1 MRRAEEAVPA
11 PALVRSAEE
20 VVVRDTGGV
29 NPPEESG
36 DEVRVASLLATRG
49 EDVRPMTGGVA
60 VRDGGGVGRLMAG
73 LSQEEKKSS
82 SASLGVEASSPPSMI
97 TSGFLWEVSWVE
109 GKQRRR
115 RRRGRVTVLRHRRSS
130 S

>member
-20 VVVRDTGGV
+20 VVVRDTGGII
-29 NPPEESG
+29 PPEVSG
-36 DEVRVASLLATRG
+36 EEVRAALATRG

-60 VRDGGGVGRLMAG
+60 VRDGGGVGRLMEG
-73 LSQEEKKSS
+73 LSQDEKKSS

-97 TSGFLWEVSWVE
+97 TSPGFLWGE
-109 GKQRRR
+109 G
-115 RRRGRVTVLRHRRSS
+115 G
-130 S
+130 

>member
-1 MRRAEEAVPA
+1 MRRAEDAVPA

-20 VVVRDTGGV
+20 VVVRETGGV
-29 NPPEESG
+29 IPPEVSG
-36 DEVRVASLLATRG
+36 EEVRAALLATRG

-60 VRDGGGVGRLMAG
+60 VRDGGGVGRLMEG

-97 TSGFLWEVSWVE
+97 TSPGFLW
-109 GKQRRR
+109 
-115 RRRGRVTVLRHRRSS
+115 RG
-130 S
+130 